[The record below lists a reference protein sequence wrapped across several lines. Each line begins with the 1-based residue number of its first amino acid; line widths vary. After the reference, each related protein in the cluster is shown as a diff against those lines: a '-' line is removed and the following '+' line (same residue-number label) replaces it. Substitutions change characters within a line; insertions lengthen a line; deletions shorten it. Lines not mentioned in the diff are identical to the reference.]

1 MADVTVTPDA
11 MYALLLELRDDVREL
26 RVTSER
32 EHDDQQD
39 HERRLRELES
49 REDLSRRL
57 DKVEGDMRSVQ
68 VRIWSFPTLAGLVA
82 VSALLAA
89 IANYLP

>member
-11 MYALLLELRDDVREL
+11 MYALLLELRDDVREM

-32 EHDDQQD
+32 ELDDQQD

-89 IANYLP
+89 IANYLT